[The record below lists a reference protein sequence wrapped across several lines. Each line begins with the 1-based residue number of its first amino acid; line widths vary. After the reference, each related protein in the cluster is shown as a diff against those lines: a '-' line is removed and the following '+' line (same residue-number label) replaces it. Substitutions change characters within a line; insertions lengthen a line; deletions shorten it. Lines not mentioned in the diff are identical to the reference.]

1 MNAILSRTQY
11 SQRGMKKNNKKELVS
26 KLSTVT
32 SHEAVSYL
40 LYHITSNHYSF
51 GVGVLTYPAFSL
63 RVQGGLLPS
72 FYPNETK
79 TTKLYIGLSGIGPT
93 SINELKMDLNQCFHS
108 HIPILQL
115 SSLVGSSLAFCK
127 HHTISSFSSNVAMV

>member
-1 MNAILSRTQY
+1 MDAILSRTQY

-40 LYHITSNHYSF
+40 LYYITSNHNGF
-51 GVGVLTYPAFSL
+51 GVGVLTYPAVFL

-79 TTKLYIGLSGIGPT
+79 TL
-93 SINELKMDLNQCFHS
+93 D
-108 HIPILQL
+108 
-115 SSLVGSSLAFCK
+115 
-127 HHTISSFSSNVAMV
+127 